1 MKGAFIIYFLSIIS
15 VVDIGSTHIDK
26 FWILLKVNLSCF
38 LNRIH
43 STRIVFL
50 INFLRSKISKMDL
63 YSRLCFNTDGI
74 DRLDFL
80 DSHYMSLPN

>member
-1 MKGAFIIYFLSIIS
+1 MKGAFILYFLSIVS

-38 LNRIH
+38 LNGVH

-50 INFLRSKISKMDL
+50 INFLHPKIGKMAL
-63 YSRLCFNTDGI
+63 YSRLYFNTDGI
-74 DRLDFL
+74 DLLVFL
-80 DSHYMSLPN
+80 DPHYMSLPN